1 MGQKIILWGSI
12 IFIIYL
18 FDVETLKWASIMS
31 PFKNYRKITGKI
43 KSKIE
48 ITSNATSNATSNV
61 TRNVTRNIASTM
73 TRNRSLDAKN
83 KIMKISTLMV
93 QGTTS
98 DAGKSTVVAALCRLL
113 YRQGVRVVPLKPQ
126 NMALNSAV
134 TIDGGEIGRAQAL
147 QALAAS
153 LPAHTDMNPVLLK
166 PSSDTGAQV
175 IIHGHVRADMN
186 ARDYHQYKT
195 IAMSAVLESYA
206 RLQSNYDAIIVEG
219 AGSPA
224 EVNLRERD
232 IANMGFA
239 EAVDCPVILVAD
251 IDRGGVFAHFLGT
264 LACLSESEQKRIV
277 GFVINRFRGD
287 ISLLEPGL
295 TWLEEKT
302 GKPVLAVL
310 PYLHGL
316 QLDAEDAIQSS
327 QSSQS
332 ANSKFKIIVPVI
344 PRISNHTDFD
354 ALRAHPDVDLQF
366 ISIGTP
372 IPAADLII
380 LPGSKNT
387 RADLTFLQEQ
397 GWQAA
402 IEKHLRYGGKVIGIC
417 GGYQMLGQ
425 IVSDPHGVEG
435 APGDSAGLGLLDI
448 TTELTAEKRLEEVS
462 GTCAFTDVPVA
473 VMGYEIHMGITYAS
487 NDTLPAFKIKGDDEG
502 ARSPDDLILGTY
514 LHGLFDHPDACHAL
528 LQWAGLQSELKPD
541 LAALREKSID
551 RIADACIPLL
561 QALQAL

>member
-1 MGQKIILWGSI
+1 
-12 IFIIYL
+12 
-18 FDVETLKWASIMS
+18 
-31 PFKNYRKITGKI
+31 
-43 KSKIE
+43 
-48 ITSNATSNATSNV
+48 
-61 TRNVTRNIASTM
+61 
-73 TRNRSLDAKN
+73 
-83 KIMKISTLMV
+83 MV

-113 YRQGVRVVPLKPQ
+113 QRQGVRVAPMKPQ

-134 TIDGGEIGRAQAL
+134 TVDGGEIGRAQAL
-147 QALAAS
+147 QAQAAGI
-153 LPAHTDMNPVLLK
+153 LPHTDMNPVLLK
-166 PSSDTGAQV
+166 PSSDTGAQI
-175 IIHGHVRADMN
+175 IIHGKVRADMQ
-186 ARDYHQYKT
+186 ARDYDLYKT
-195 IAMSAVLESYA
+195 VAMGAVLESYQ
-206 RLQSNYDAIIVEG
+206 RLQQQYQVIVVEG

-264 LACLSESEQKRIV
+264 LACLSESEQNRIV

-295 TWLEEKT
+295 RWLEEKT

-327 QSSQS
+327 QHGSGR
-332 ANSKFKIIVPVI
+332 FRIIVPAI

-354 ALRAHPDVDLQF
+354 ALRAHPEVDLQF
-366 ISIGTP
+366 IGPDQT

-387 RADLTFLQEQ
+387 RADLEFLRQQ
-397 GWQAA
+397 GWEAVLHQ
-402 IEKHLRYGGKVIGIC
+402 HLRYGGKLIGIC

-425 IVSDPHGVEG
+425 QISDTHGVEG
-435 APGDSAGLGLLDI
+435 APGTTAGFGLLD
-448 TTELTAEKRLEEVS
+448 TVTELTLEKRLQQVT
-462 GTCAFTDVPVA
+462 GLCAFTPEAEPARVT
-473 VMGYEIHMGITYAS
+473 GYEIHMGVTHARS
-487 NDTLPAFKIKGDDEG
+487 SLAAAFSLDGQTEGEG
-502 ARSPDDLILGTY
+502 AVSDDGQILGSY
-514 LHGLFDHPDACHAL
+514 LHGMFDHPEACQAL
-528 LQWAGLQSELKPD
+528 LRWAGLRSEHKVD
-541 LAALREKSID
+541 LAALREQSID
-551 RIADACIPLL
+551 RIADAAAPILD
-561 QALQAL
+561 ALARLD